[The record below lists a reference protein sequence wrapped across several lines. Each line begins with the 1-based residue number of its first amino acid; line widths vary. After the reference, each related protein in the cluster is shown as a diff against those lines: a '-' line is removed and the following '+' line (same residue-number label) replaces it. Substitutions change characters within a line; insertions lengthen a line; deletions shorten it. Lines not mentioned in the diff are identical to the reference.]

1 MPERRG
7 TQRPSP
13 LCFCR
18 RRLLRIAV
26 GTVLH
31 GGTEPFA
38 DLYDNTALCNRMRE
52 VMGLPKP

>member
-1 MPERRG
+1 
-7 TQRPSP
+7 
-13 LCFCR
+13 
-18 RRLLRIAV
+18 LRIAV

-38 DLYDNTALCNRMRE
+38 DLYDNTDLCNRMRE